1 MTQTTRDG
9 TPISKEQFVALY
21 IFHGIFGFHYKPIS
35 EEANNLDRDLLEDP
49 DFMKDIFTAVDNL
62 PYPCGEVMLRRM
74 WGHSFKEI
82 AKSLKIRVVMA
93 QEHDHTAWRLI
104 RRPERTKSLRRYTEG
119 FEKWEE
125 ELEKAYEEETHSR

>member
-1 MTQTTRDG
+1 MTKTTREG
-9 TPISKEQFVALY
+9 NPITKEQFVSLY
-21 IFHGIFGFHYKPIS
+21 IFHGIFGFHYYSIC
-35 EEANNLDRDLLEDP
+35 EEANNLDRDLLENP
-49 DFMKDIFTAVDNL
+49 EFMKDIFAAVESL

-104 RRPERTKSLRRYTEG
+104 RRPERTKSLRHYTDG
-119 FEKWEE
+119 FKKWEE
-125 ELEKAYEEETHSR
+125 TLEKAYEEEPHLR